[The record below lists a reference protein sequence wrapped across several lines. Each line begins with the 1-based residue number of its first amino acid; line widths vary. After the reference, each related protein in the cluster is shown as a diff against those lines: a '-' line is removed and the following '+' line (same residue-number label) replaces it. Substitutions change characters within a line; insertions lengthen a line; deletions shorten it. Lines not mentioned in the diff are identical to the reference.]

1 LAAELVAL
9 EVIVLVANEVLH
21 DVCFELVLDVSDDV
35 NGAVAVVVGV
45 VEEVDRGIGKPSD
58 EVELVVL
65 EEAMPEVGD
74 CETVLDDIETDELV
88 TDETL
93 ELDAT
98 ELDMRV
104 EVSVC
109 VVVDSI
115 TDECV
120 MVESDCELVV
130 EESENVDDVGNV
142 TSGVWYMIKQQADAP
157 CRGRGSYKP
166 TMGCSALRLVL
177 FRSELG
183 NTAG

>member
-1 LAAELVAL
+1 
-9 EVIVLVANEVLH
+9 
-21 DVCFELVLDVSDDV
+21 
-35 NGAVAVVVGV
+35 
-45 VEEVDRGIGKPSD
+45 
-58 EVELVVL
+58 
-65 EEAMPEVGD
+65 
-74 CETVLDDIETDELV
+74 VLDDIETDEPI

-93 ELDAT
+93 KLDAT

-104 EVSVC
+104 EELVVSMC
-109 VVVDSI
+109 VVVDSV

-130 EESENVDDVGNV
+130 EDSENVDDVGNV

-157 CRGRGSYKP
+157 CRGRGSYQP
-166 TMGCSALRLVL
+166 TMGCSGLRLVL